1 MRRQLGPAEATPGQ
15 QRGSEG
21 TSGYEEG
28 SRPQGTGWE
37 NEQVWRG
44 SDGKKE
50 SPPSRISRTASPYP
64 PLSHPAP
71 TSPHLPSTRQP
82 GRPPPA
88 SLARAELGRGRSLVT
103 LGSGSMAPLG
113 LSERACSRVPVAF
126 GGFLGLPPCKRHA
139 EATTLGLWLLARPVD
154 QHDHTTGLYQKMTA
168 RRPALRP
175 TRLRRTAV
183 LEDHSSWPA
192 LRPTWPHSRAGP
204 EHDSSRPALRPT
216 WPHSRPVPDDGSSP
230 SALRPTWPHSR
241 AGPEHD
247 SSRPVLR
254 PTWPHSRAGPEHDS
268 SLTALRPTQPHSR
281 AGPEHVCWVD
291 PGWTPGAH
299 QSRFIAPPYQLDRGE
314 KIKRK
319 ARGSR

>member
-1 MRRQLGPAEATPGQ
+1 MRRQLGQAEATPGQ
-15 QRGSEG
+15 QRASEG

-88 SLARAELGRGRSLVT
+88 SLARAEHARCRSLVM

-139 EATTLGLWLLARPVD
+139 EATALGLRLLALPVD
-154 QHDHTTGLYQKMTA
+154 QHCHTAGLYQKMTA
-168 RRPALRP
+168 PSLLSGQHGCPEVPCWKTTAPTIATTAALRVVACWVP
-175 TRLRRTAV
+175 SSPPHPKATTEAAAQPCHTRPGLLRPGATTQPSPGGSSRSRRGAWRAMKASGGGLSGPV
-183 LEDHSSWPA
+183 LEEIFRVGER
-192 LRPTWPHSRAGP
+192 L
-204 EHDSSRPALRPT
+204 
-216 WPHSRPVPDDGSSP
+216 
-230 SALRPTWPHSR
+230 
-241 AGPEHD
+241 
-247 SSRPVLR
+247 
-254 PTWPHSRAGPEHDS
+254 
-268 SLTALRPTQPHSR
+268 SL
-281 AGPEHVCWVD
+281 
-291 PGWTPGAH
+291 
-299 QSRFIAPPYQLDRGE
+299 
-314 KIKRK
+314 
-319 ARGSR
+319 